1 MSSTVVGDVIVLV
14 LVSAAAFST
23 GWVLRD
29 ARARGLP
36 RRKALT
42 WAALQWIEFP
52 LFLRLYRRIRP
63 KHKRS
68 AMSPAES
75 SKSKTCAFS
84 AMRSR

>member
-1 MSSTVVGDVIVLV
+1 VNGSVVETIILV
-14 LVSAAAFST
+14 VVVSAAAFST

-52 LFLRLYRRIRP
+52 LFLWLYRRIRP
-63 KHKRS
+63 KGKRPTTDEQ
-68 AMSPAES
+68 APA
-75 SKSKTCAFS
+75 
-84 AMRSR
+84 